1 MKKSQRGDR
10 FGLMEAYIVNQTP
23 RLRRYAHA
31 LLGSWPAPPRGAQPR
46 GAGAQGAE
54 TRASGAKSA
63 AAPIDQDA
71 DDLVHE
77 ALLGFWRAGLRRTSA
92 VSGKNA
98 PCSLGEALRI
108 ALLRRVTAL
117 ARAHFAR
124 KARETLASDDRNETS
139 LSHADG
145 QGHFAWAPEARALP
159 QLTLD
164 LRAPLALVALEQLD
178 YAQAGAVLDMPAD
191 RILAR
196 LAVARARLAG
206 AISGETRSHLLA
218 LPSPPDATVEAACS
232 WSGCPLTEG
241 ELHRFVDDLLDSRR
255 KDEIAALLAARPD
268 MSRRANEW
276 RRQSERLRRAFE
288 PLMREPLPLLL
299 NFTTPERSERDRNG
313 ARGAGGRAL
322 QRLVEFLTAPEQA
335 RTAPRPF

>member
-1 MKKSQRGDR
+1 
-10 FGLMEAYIVNQTP
+10 MEAYIVNQTP

-46 GAGAQGAE
+46 GAETQAAE
-54 TRASGAKSA
+54 TRASGSKSV

-77 ALLGFWRAGLRRTSA
+77 ALLGFWRAGIRKTSA
-92 VSGKNA
+92 VAGKNA
-98 PCSLGEALRI
+98 PCSLGETLRI

-117 ARAHFAR
+117 ARAHLAR
-124 KARETLASDDRNETS
+124 KAREIPASGDRDEAS
-139 LSHADG
+139 LSQAGASLSQADAL
-145 QGHFAWAPEARALP
+145 GHFAWAPEARALP

-206 AISGETRSHLLA
+206 AISGEARSHLLA
-218 LPSPPDATVEAACS
+218 LPSPPDATAEAAAG

-241 ELHRFVDDLLDSRR
+241 ELHRFVDDLLDLRR

-268 MSRRANEW
+268 MSRRASEW

-288 PLMREPLPLLL
+288 PLLREPLPLLL
-299 NFTTPERSERDRNG
+299 NFTTPERSDRDRIA

-322 QRLVEFLTAPEQA
+322 QRLVEFLSAPESQA

>member
-1 MKKSQRGDR
+1 
-10 FGLMEAYIVNQTP
+10 MEAYIVDQTP

-31 LLGSWPAPPRGAQPR
+31 LLGSWPAPPRGAPGVGAQ
-46 GAGAQGAE
+46 GAGAQAAEARAADAKGA
-54 TRASGAKSA
+54 GAKSVG
-63 AAPIDQDA
+63 APVDQDA

-92 VSGKNA
+92 VAGKNS

-117 ARAHFAR
+117 ARAHFAC
-124 KARETLASDDRNETS
+124 KARETLATGDRKES
-139 LSHADG
+139 GVSPADA

-164 LRAPLALVALEQLD
+164 LRAPLALVALERLD
-178 YAQAGAVLDMPAD
+178 YAQAGAVLDMPAE

-206 AISGETRSHLLA
+206 AISGEARSHLLA
-218 LPSPPDATVEAACS
+218 LPSPPDATVEAAPG

-255 KDEIAALLAARPD
+255 SEEIAALLTARPD
-268 MSRRANEW
+268 ISRRASEW

-299 NFTTPERSERDRNG
+299 NFKTPERSDRDRNG
-313 ARGAGGRAL
+313 ARGASGRAF
-322 QRLVEFLTAPEQA
+322 QRLVEFLIAPESPAQ
-335 RTAPRPF
+335 TAQRPF

>member
-1 MKKSQRGDR
+1 
-10 FGLMEAYIVNQTP
+10 MEAYIVDQTP

-31 LLGSWPAPPRGAQPR
+31 LLGSWPAPPRRAQAAGAG
-46 GAGAQGAE
+46 GAGA
-54 TRASGAKSA
+54 
-63 AAPIDQDA
+63 PVDQDA

-92 VSGKNA
+92 VAGRNA

-108 ALLRRVTAL
+108 ALLRRVTTL
-117 ARAHFAR
+117 ARDHFAR
-124 KARETLASDDRNETS
+124 KAREILTGAGRKENNESPSD
-139 LSHADG
+139 A

-164 LRAPLALVALEQLD
+164 LRAPLALIALEQLD
-178 YAQAGAVLDMPAD
+178 YAQAGAVLDMPAE

-206 AISGETRSHLLA
+206 AITGEARSHLLA
-218 LPSPPDATVEAACS
+218 LPSSPASTLEAAS
-232 WSGCPLTEG
+232 GWSGGPLTEG
-241 ELHRFVDDLLDSRR
+241 ELHRFVDDLLDARR
-255 KDEIAALLAARPD
+255 REEIAALLEARPD
-268 MSRRANEW
+268 ISRRASEW

-299 NFTTPERSERDRNG
+299 NFTTPERSDWDRNG

-322 QRLVEFLTAPEQA
+322 QRLVEFLTAPGSPAQ
-335 RTAPRPF
+335 TAPRPF

>member
-1 MKKSQRGDR
+1 
-10 FGLMEAYIVNQTP
+10 MEAYIVDQTP

-31 LLGSWPAPPRGAQPR
+31 LLGSWPAPPRGAH
-46 GAGAQGAE
+46 GVGAQGA
-54 TRASGAKSA
+54 GA
-63 AAPIDQDA
+63 PVDQDA

-92 VSGKNA
+92 IAGRNA

-117 ARAHFAR
+117 ARDHIAL
-124 KARETLASDDRNETS
+124 KARVILTGSGRKEASEPPSD
-139 LSHADG
+139 A

-164 LRAPLALVALEQLD
+164 LRAPLALIALEQLD
-178 YAQAGAVLDMPAD
+178 YAQAGAVLDMPAE

-206 AISGETRSHLLA
+206 AISGEARSHLLA
-218 LPSPPDATVEAACS
+218 LPSRADAMVEAAAG
-232 WSGCPLTEG
+232 WSGGPLSEG
-241 ELHRFVDDLLDSRR
+241 ELHRYVDDLLDSRR
-255 KDEIAALLAARPD
+255 RDEVAALLEARPD
-268 MSRRANEW
+268 ISRRASEW

-299 NFTTPERSERDRNG
+299 NFTTPERSDRDRNV
-313 ARGAGGRAL
+313 AHGAGGRAF
-322 QRLVEFLTAPEQA
+322 QRLVEFLTAPGSPAQ
-335 RTAPRPF
+335 TAPRTF